1 MIQALLVPRTLDAVK
16 AEKVASVVKK
26 LGPSTSFR
34 NIWKEV
40 ARAGI
45 LTHNTTLR
53 TYLDLLVKSD
63 VLSVRKQDV
72 GSVYSKE
79 TYFVK
84 SEKPKVCVGLVIL
97 QKHGLN
103 WDVPETDIRTILTDF
118 IGLARSKPFEHGLM
132 ASLEDCLVNEA
143 YADAK
148 KQTGTFS
155 LVAAMISTRKLD
167 LPYFLQRADEN
178 HLGRA
183 FRLLFSRILETTS
196 SNVTSVD
203 APAFL
208 AVREQ
213 FLGITRQYS
222 RSGFWKLVDGE
233 KGVGVI
239 GLNLVE
245 DLSESDLILTAAKQL
260 GVVG

>member
-1 MIQALLVPRTLDAVK
+1 VPRALDAVK

-26 LGPSTSFR
+26 LGHSASFR

-53 TYLDLLVKSD
+53 TYLDLLVKGE
-63 VLSVRKQDV
+63 VLTVRKQDV

-79 TYFVK
+79 TYSVK
-84 SEKPKVCVGLVIL
+84 SEKPKVRVGLGIL

-103 WDVPETDIRTILTDF
+103 WDVSETVIRVIFTDF
-118 IGLARSKPFEHGLM
+118 SGLVRSKPFERGLM
-132 ASLEDCLVNEA
+132 ACLEDCLVNEA
-143 YADAK
+143 RVDAK
-148 KQTGTFS
+148 KNTGAFS

-167 LPYFLQRADEN
+167 LPYLLKRADEG

-183 FRLLFSRILETTS
+183 FRRLFSRMLEITS

-203 APAFL
+203 ASVFL
-208 AVREQ
+208 AVRER
-213 FLGITRQYS
+213 FLSIIRQYL

-233 KGVGVI
+233 EGVGVI
-239 GLNLVE
+239 GLNIVGG
-245 DLSESDLILTAAKQL
+245 LSESDLILAAAKQL
-260 GVVG
+260 GVMG